1 VALVS
6 PIPIVALDVRDAGS
20 ALALVRRLG
29 DSCAFYKVGGELFT
43 ACGPAVVEAIGR
55 EGKQV
60 FLDLKF
66 HDIPN
71 TVRSASRSAASCGAS
86 LITVHAIGGRAMIS
100 AAVEGAGDGCGV
112 LAVTVLTSLDQ
123 SALSEA
129 LGRTVVSVSDE
140 VSRLARAAGEAGAH
154 GVVCSGHEAA
164 RISVEHEGRLA
175 TLVPGVRLA
184 GDSVNDQSRVVT
196 PADAANAG
204 ATYVVLGRTVTAAPD
219 PMAAMTRIMAELWGK
234 NTPGRSR

>member
-1 VALVS
+1 MS
-6 PIPIVALDVRDAGS
+6 PVPIVALDVPDAGS

-29 DSCAFYKVGGELFT
+29 DGCAYYKVGGELFT
-43 ACGPAVVEAIGR
+43 ASGPSVVEAIRR
-55 EGKQV
+55 EGKLV

-71 TVRSASRSAASCGAS
+71 TVRAAARSAASCGAS
-86 LITVHAIGGRAMIS
+86 LLTVHAIGGRAMIA
-100 AAVEGAGDGCGV
+100 AAVEGAGAGCGV

-123 SALSEA
+123 IGLSEA
-129 LGRTVVSVSDE
+129 LGRQVASVSDE
-140 VSRLARAAGEAGAH
+140 VSRLARVARDARAH

-164 RISVEHEGRLA
+164 RISAEHGGNLA

-196 PADAANAG
+196 PAAAAKAG
-204 ATYVVLGRTVTAAPD
+204 ATYVVLGRTVTASPE
-219 PMAAMTRIMAELWGK
+219 PTAALNRIIDELSL
-234 NTPGRSR
+234 RSS